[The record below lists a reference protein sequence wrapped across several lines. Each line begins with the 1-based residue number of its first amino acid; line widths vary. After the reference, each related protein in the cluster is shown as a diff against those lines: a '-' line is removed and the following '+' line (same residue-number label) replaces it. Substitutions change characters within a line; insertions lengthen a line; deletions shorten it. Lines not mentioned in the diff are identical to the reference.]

1 MSQVSDLLVNDQSV
15 SQLSHNANIN
25 FALRINYFSNWTVNL
40 KTGKSGKFSHLSF
53 CILIWMYIVI
63 KILS

>member
-25 FALRINYFSNWTVNL
+25 FALRIYYFSNWTVNL
-40 KTGKSGKFSHLSF
+40 KIGKSGKFSHPSF
-53 CILIWMYIVI
+53 CI
-63 KILS
+63 